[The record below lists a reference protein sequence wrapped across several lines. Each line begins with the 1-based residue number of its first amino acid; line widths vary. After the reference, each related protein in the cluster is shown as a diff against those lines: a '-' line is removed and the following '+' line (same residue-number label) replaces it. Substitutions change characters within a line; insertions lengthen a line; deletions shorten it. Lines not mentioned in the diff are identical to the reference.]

1 MTDSPLSIP
10 TRLIERDALF
20 ERLRAGHALVTGNS
34 RLSRVLTHA
43 YSQWRI
49 ARGDRQWRSPQIL
62 PWAAWLGRLWESAAL
77 EGLVENR
84 RAVPGGRQ
92 LTNLWERVL
101 RADAQSQVLLRPESL
116 ATTLRDTRSLVRE
129 WLLDL
134 SDPAWFGDQNEN
146 QTAFHRWNR
155 SFEELCDREG
165 WLPPEDR
172 AALLCAAMDRQGLSR
187 QEPVDLLGFDE
198 FNPAQAGLIE
208 ALTGAG
214 IEVNILKFMPRQ
226 GKVVQWRSKDRTREM
241 RQMARWV
248 RHWYEQEPE
257 STIAVVVPEL
267 ENRRAEVERHLQEI
281 LAPASGRAEQ
291 GQIPWNISMGTPLS
305 REPLIQTA
313 FDLLK
318 LLDGRFD
325 IQEAG
330 RVLRSPWLRG
340 GLSERNSRAL
350 LEKCLRDNHPR
361 QLKLSELRY
370 RAREM
375 NRFDRQRSE
384 LPPELQEPQPW
395 NSPKFSAVLDR
406 LADFRAGNLKARK
419 PSAWAEQLDQLLVS
433 LGWPLKGEA
442 RSTEQN
448 DRNWQALQA
457 WRESLRELSS
467 LDATTDTFSCAA
479 AIGQLHRICRERIF
493 QPQTPPARIQVL
505 GLFEVSG
512 LRFDHLW
519 VLGLHN
525 DNWPPAATPNPF
537 IPRSLQLRAGIPH
550 SSPQRE
556 LDVAKIITRRLLETA
571 PDCVFSY
578 PGQLDGEEVLASPLL
593 MDPSIEVLETVPGWP
608 ADRWPSVIF
617 KAPGPQTKP
626 LRMPG
631 RMTGPTA
638 RGGSSIL
645 KHQALCPF
653 RAFASNRLAAEPLE
667 SPADGISPKLH
678 GSLVHKVL
686 ELFWR
691 ETATQAALLQLDE
704 DSLRA
709 RVRRQVEYVVGEEI
723 FLQQRPTFG
732 RVEANRLERQA
743 LASLALEKA
752 REPFTVTG
760 FEQEI
765 LPVIEGQTIRLVI
778 DRIDRTDAGEDII
791 IDYKTGKVDPK
802 KWFGDRPEDPQLP
815 LYAISTQ
822 ETPAAV
828 TFAIVRDDGCLY
840 SGVVRRE
847 DLFPGLPPKPTR
859 YTQELIDAGYHMP
872 ETITNW
878 RQVLH
883 RLMSAFLAG
892 EAKVDPKNGRKTC
905 DNSFCELQRL
915 CRIDELQGIQTAQRE
930 FLPAEERK

>member
-1 MTDSPLSIP
+1 MTDSPSSVL
-10 TRLIERDALF
+10 TRLINHDTLF
-20 ERLRAGHALVTGNS
+20 EELRAGHVLVTGNS

-49 ARGDRQWRSPQIL
+49 GLGDRLWQSPQIM
-62 PWAAWLGRLWESAAL
+62 PWAAWLDQLWESSAL
-77 EGLVENR
+77 QGLVESR

-101 RADAQSQVLLRPESL
+101 RTDAQSQVLLRPESL
-116 ATTLRDTRSLVRE
+116 ATALRDTRNLVRE
-129 WLLDL
+129 WRLDL
-134 SDPAWFGDQNEN
+134 SHPAWFGDQNEN

-155 SFEELCDREG
+155 AFEALCDREG
-165 WLPPEDR
+165 WLAPEDR
-172 AALLCAAMDRQGLSR
+172 APLLCAAAGKEGFSG
-187 QEPVDLLGFDE
+187 QESIDFLGFDE
-198 FNPAQAGLIE
+198 FNPSQARLLE
-208 ALTGAG
+208 ALSGAG
-214 IEVNILKFMPRQ
+214 IRISRLKFTPCK
-226 GKVVQWRSKDRTREM
+226 GKVVQWRSQDRAREM

-267 ENRRAEVERHLQEI
+267 ENRRAEIERHLREI
-281 LAPASGRAEQ
+281 LVPGNGQAER
-291 GQIPWNISMGTPLS
+291 GQAPWNISMGTPLA

-313 FDLLK
+313 FDLLN

-325 IQEAG
+325 IQQVG

-361 QLKLSELRY
+361 QLKLGELRY

-375 NRFDRQRSE
+375 NRLDRQRNE
-384 LPPELQEPQPW
+384 LPLELQEPQPW

-406 LADFRAGNLKARK
+406 LADFQSGSLKARK
-419 PSAWAEQLDQLLVS
+419 PSAWAEQFDQLLVS

-457 WRESLRELSS
+457 WRDGLRELSS
-467 LDATTDTFSCAA
+467 LDATTDQFSCAA
-479 AIGQLHRICRERIF
+479 AIGQLQRICRERIF

-505 GLFEVSG
+505 GLFEVSS

-537 IPRSLQLRAGIPH
+537 VPRSLQITAGIPH

-556 LDVAKIITRRLLETA
+556 LEVAKTITRRLLETA

-578 PGQLDGEEVLASPLL
+578 PGQLDGDEVLASPLL
-593 MDPSIEVLETVPGWP
+593 MNAAIEKVDRVPGWQ
-608 ADRWPSVIF
+608 ANRWQSIIF
-617 KAPGPQTKP
+617 QSPGPQTQP
-626 LRMPG
+626 LAMPG
-631 RMTGPTA
+631 RLNGDTA
-638 RGGSSIL
+638 KGGSSIL

-653 RAFASNRLAAEPLE
+653 RAFARNRLAAEPLE

-691 ETATQAALLQLDE
+691 ETRTQPALMQLDE
-704 DSLRA
+704 DSLQA
-709 RVRRQVEYVVGEEI
+709 RVRQHVEHVVEEEI
-723 FLQQRPTFG
+723 FLQQRPAFA
-732 RVEANRLERQA
+732 RVEADRLQRQA
-743 LASLALEKA
+743 LASLDLEKA
-752 REPFTVTG
+752 RDPFTVIE
-760 FEQEI
+760 FEKEI
-765 LPVIEGQTIRLVI
+765 LPVIEGQTIRLFI
-778 DRIDRTDAGEDII
+778 DRIDRTGAGEDII

-802 KWFGDRPEDPQLP
+802 RWFGDRPEDPQLP
-815 LYAISTQ
+815 LYAIST
-822 ETPAAV
+822 ESTPAAV

-847 DLFPGLPPKPTR
+847 GLFPGLPPKTNR
-859 YTQELIDAGYHMP
+859 YTQELVDAGFNME

-883 RLMSAFLAG
+883 RLMSAFLQG
-892 EAKVDPKNGRKTC
+892 EANIDPKNGRKTC
-905 DNSFCELQRL
+905 DTSYCELQRL
-915 CRIDELQGIQTAQRE
+915 CRIDELQGIKTAQLE
-930 FLPAEERK
+930 TDDFEVPQ